1 EEDGDAALQDLQTR
15 LSSASIAS
23 VELSDGSKID
33 YAGASVGM
41 VCLMPDSTD
50 VDDALQKADAA
61 MYKVKAS
68 RKPPEALAT

>member
-1 EEDGDAALQDLQTR
+1 
-15 LSSASIAS
+15 
-23 VELSDGSKID
+23 
-33 YAGASVGM
+33 M
-41 VCLMPDSTD
+41 VCLIPDSTD

>member
-1 EEDGDAALQDLQTR
+1 MLEDLRNR
-15 LSSASIAS
+15 LFSASIAS

-41 VCLMPDSTD
+41 VCLVPENTD

-68 RKPPEALAT
+68 RKQLEVVAT